1 MGLPLISAVGNIAQS
16 NIGAVIA
23 MRLTCHYD
31 GLKFVPLKPVLESTT
46 ALAWKRSSFFR
57 LWHLRFWSL
66 RRNTF
71 QAYLVMIYKY

>member
-31 GLKFVPLKPVLESTT
+31 RLKFVPLKPVLESTT
-46 ALAWKRSSFFR
+46 ALAWKKEQLFSPVASACLEF
-57 LWHLRFWSL
+57 
-66 RRNTF
+66 
-71 QAYLVMIYKY
+71 AKKYISGISRDDL